1 MFNWTSGSKM
11 YGTAVYIN
19 KRKKSDKA
27 FAEGYDEGF
36 DEFKIGI
43 MLKEAR
49 EKSGLTQEELA
60 RRVKTTNS
68 ARSRIEN
75 HSDDIKLSTLIKV
88 AKSLGRQ
95 LSVKIL

>member
-1 MFNWTSGSKM
+1 MSDLKK
-11 YGTAVYIN
+11 YIN

-60 RRVKTTNS
+60 RRVKTTKS
-68 ARSRIEN
+68 AISRIEN

-95 LSVKIL
+95 LSLKIL